1 MVKLRCNLHPMTK
14 VQQIANST
22 HQVIDY
28 RIGIAGAVF
37 MGGVVFGINYFS
49 THEITGSVTAALKQ
63 GSYTFLLGGI
73 FMKGCE
79 NLATK
84 IKKRTLAI
92 AASVVIP
99 STLTLILTFTMHNFK
114 GTPKPLEST
123 IPTLLII
130 PATAVWGFKK
140 RNQIELQSD

>member
-1 MVKLRCNLHPMTK
+1 MTKLR
-14 VQQIANST
+14 QITNST

-28 RIGIAGAVF
+28 KIGIAGAFF
-37 MGGVVFGINYFS
+37 MGGVVFAINYFS

-92 AASVVIP
+92 MASVVIP
-99 STLTLILTFTMHNFK
+99 SALTLILTFTMHNFK

>member
-1 MVKLRCNLHPMTK
+1 
-14 VQQIANST
+14 
-22 HQVIDY
+22 
-28 RIGIAGAVF
+28 
-37 MGGVVFGINYFS
+37 
-49 THEITGSVTAALKQ
+49 
-63 GSYTFLLGGI
+63 
-73 FMKGCE
+73 MKGCE

-92 AASVVIP
+92 VAAVVIP
-99 STLTLILTFTMHNFK
+99 SAFTLILTFTLHNFK

>member
-1 MVKLRCNLHPMTK
+1 MAKL
-14 VQQIANST
+14 QQTAKIS
-22 HQVIDY
+22 HKFIDY
-28 RIGIAGAVF
+28 KIGMAGAIF
-37 MGGVVFGINYFS
+37 LGGVVFGINYFT

-84 IKKRTLAI
+84 IRRRTLAI
-92 AASVVIP
+92 VASVVIP
-99 STLTLILTFTMHNFK
+99 SALTLALTYTMHNFK

-123 IPTLLII
+123 IPTMLII
-130 PATAVWGFKK
+130 PATAVWGYRK
-140 RNQIELQSD
+140 RKYSEKSFDPLSLKGGTS

>member
-1 MVKLRCNLHPMTK
+1 MTK
-14 VQQIANST
+14 IKKAAKYS
-22 HQVIDY
+22 HQFIDY
-28 RIGIAGAVF
+28 KIGIAGAMF
-37 MGGVVFGINYFS
+37 MGGVVFSINYFS
-49 THEITGSVTAALKQ
+49 TYEITGSVTAALKQ
-63 GSYTFLLGGI
+63 GGYTFLLGGI

-92 AASVVIP
+92 LLSVFIP
-99 STLTLILTFTMHNFK
+99 SVLTLILTYSMHNLK

-130 PATAVWGFKK
+130 PATAVWGYRK
-140 RNQIELQSD
+140 RTNAEKSIKPLIYEEGTF

>member
-1 MVKLRCNLHPMTK
+1 MTILQK
-14 VQQIANST
+14 AAKFS
-22 HQVIDY
+22 HRFIDFK
-28 RIGIAGAVF
+28 IGIAGAVF
-37 MGGVVFGINYFS
+37 LGGVVFGINYFT
-49 THEITGSVTAALKQ
+49 THEIVGSFTAALKQ
-63 GSYTFLLGGI
+63 ASYTFLLGGI

-92 AASVVIP
+92 MAAVVIP
-99 STLTLILTFTMHNFK
+99 SALTLILTFTMHNFK

-130 PATAVWGFKK
+130 PATAVWGYKK
-140 RNQIELQSD
+140 RKQLENQLH

>member
-1 MVKLRCNLHPMTK
+1 MVKL
-14 VQQIANST
+14 QQKAKISLKY
-22 HQVIDY
+22 IDY
-28 RIGIAGAVF
+28 KIGMAGAFF
-37 MGGVVFGINYFS
+37 MGGVVFAINYFS

-84 IKKRTLAI
+84 IKKQTLAI
-92 AASVVIP
+92 VASVVIP
-99 STLTLILTFTMHNFK
+99 SALTLILTFTMHNFK

>member
-1 MVKLRCNLHPMTK
+1 MVKL
-14 VQQIANST
+14 QQTAKIS
-22 HQVIDY
+22 HKYIDY
-28 RIGIAGAVF
+28 KIGTAGALF
-37 MGGVVFGINYFS
+37 LGGVVFCINYFS
-49 THEITGSVTAALKQ
+49 THELTGSVTAALKQ
-63 GSYTFLLGGI
+63 GGYTFLFGGV

-84 IKKRTLAI
+84 IRRRTLAI
-92 AASVVIP
+92 VASVVIP
-99 STLTLILTFTMHNFK
+99 SALTLVLTYTMHNFK